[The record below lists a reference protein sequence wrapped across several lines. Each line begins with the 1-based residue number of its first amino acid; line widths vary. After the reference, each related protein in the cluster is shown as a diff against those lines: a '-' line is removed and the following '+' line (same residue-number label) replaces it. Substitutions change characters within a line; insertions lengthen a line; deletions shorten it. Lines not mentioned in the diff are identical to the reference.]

1 MSSNLSYMN
10 ENVDLKRSGFAS
22 NTLHVF
28 CLLWWSGHLTAK
40 AVEGTALTFEGV
52 DNVHGGDCFAFGMFG
67 VGDSIPDDVLE
78 EYLEDAAGLF
88 INESGNSLDTAS
100 SGKSPDGRLG
110 DALDIVTQDLAMTFG
125 ASLSEALT
133 ALATSSHGALQLK
146 KVCN

>member
-1 MSSNLSYMN
+1 M
-10 ENVDLKRSGFAS
+10 
-22 NTLHVF
+22 
-28 CLLWWSGHLTAK
+28 
-40 AVEGTALTFEGV
+40 TFEGV
-52 DNVHGGDCFAFGMFG
+52 DDVHGSDCLPFGVLG